1 MRIPPCQAGTYHK
14 LESNIHLMTVIFSRA
29 EAETQAETN
38 IHGIDGLSGGK
49 QDLRHG
55 FLNATEAPLPA
66 RAKLNRLKKAAE
78 AISKAVVPH
87 SACKTGCSFCC
98 HISVGICESEA
109 KAISKATGRS
119 FSVPVDEPSIIMRER
134 WHMTPCPFLS
144 AGRCS
149 IYEDRPIAC
158 RLNFNMADTPEQ
170 CDTQIPSED
179 SYVMFLN
186 LQRLDKAFLG
196 AFFDEKWADIRDFFP
211 PK

>member
-1 MRIPPCQAGTYHK
+1 MA
-14 LESNIHLMTVIFSRA
+14 VIFSRA
-29 EAETQAETN
+29 EAETQAKSNMQRLE
-38 IHGIDGLSGGK
+38 GLSGGR

-55 FLNATEAPLPA
+55 FMNAAEASLPA

-78 AISKAVVPH
+78 SLSKAVVPH

-109 KAISKATGRS
+109 RAISKATGRS
-119 FSVPVDEPSIIMRER
+119 FSLPVDEPSVIMREK
-134 WHMTPCPFLS
+134 WHKTPCPFLS
-144 AGRCS
+144 KGKCS
-149 IYEDRPIAC
+149 IYENRPIAC

-170 CDTQIPSED
+170 CDTQVPSEE

-186 LQRLDKAFLG
+186 MQPLEQAFLV

-211 PK
+211 PE